1 MRMHIC
7 VFILIVYVYIHLHAS
22 DNTVSRPV
30 CKYIDTDT
38 VTVSTCQ
45 SDVQHEQSLLQ
56 LALLAVIVHS

>member
-1 MRMHIC
+1 MCI
-7 VFILIVYVYIHLHAS
+7 Y
-22 DNTVSRPV
+22 TVSRPV